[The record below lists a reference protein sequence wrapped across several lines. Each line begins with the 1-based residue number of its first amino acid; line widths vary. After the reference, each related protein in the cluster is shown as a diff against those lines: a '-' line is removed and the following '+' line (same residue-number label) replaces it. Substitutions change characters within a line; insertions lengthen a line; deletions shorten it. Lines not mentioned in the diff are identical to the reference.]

1 VRVTPWV
8 KRLIVANVI
17 VFFLEKAAP
26 GLFNV
31 LPLAFTPAYAFRA
44 PWTFVTYMFLHDPN
58 SITHILFNMFA
69 LYIFGP
75 RVEDRLGAKRFLS
88 LYTISGVSGAALS
101 MVFASHSS
109 VIGASGAICGVTLAF
124 AWFWPNVEILIWGIL
139 PVQAWLLV
147 LIFAA
152 GSVFSGFGGSRSG
165 VADFAHLGGYVGAGI
180 YLWIIGTFRGSR
192 AFRSKTVAP
201 VPKDALAN
209 YKKVD
214 LSSIHAVNRDEVN
227 RILDKISAKGIGS
240 LTPEEKVF
248 LSNFVP
254 MDDRVPPIS

>member
-17 VFFLEKAAP
+17 VYFLELTAP
-26 GLFNV
+26 GFVNM
-31 LPLAFTPAYAFRA
+31 LAFTPRLAFQQ
-44 PWTFVTYMFLHDPN
+44 PWTFVTYMFLHDPR
-58 SITHILFNMFA
+58 SFTHILFNMFA

-75 RVEDRLGAKRFLS
+75 RVEDRLGAKRFLT
-88 LYTISGVSGAALS
+88 LYTVAGISGALLS
-101 MVFASHSS
+101 MVFARNAS
-109 VIGASGAICGVTLAF
+109 VIGASGAICGITLAF
-124 AWFWPNVEILIWGIL
+124 AWYWPNIEILIWGIL

-147 LIFAA
+147 VIFA
-152 GSVFSGFGGSRSG
+152 GWSIFSGFGGSHGG
-165 VADFAHLGGYVGAGI
+165 VADFAHLGGYVGAAL

-201 VPKDALAN
+201 IPKDVLAN

-214 LSSIHAVNRDEVN
+214 LGSIHAVNRDEVN
-227 RILDKISAKGIGS
+227 RILDKISAKGLAS